1 MKNKKEPLLKAGAYL
16 AYVTVFKGGSDAV
29 IRQIVPY
36 SILSRRERKSLY
48 TSPLFVSFKI
58 SWRASG

>member
-36 SILSRRERKSLY
+36 SIASRRERKS
-48 TSPLFVSFKI
+48 
-58 SWRASG
+58 A

>member
-1 MKNKKEPLLKAGAYL
+1 MKNKKESRFGNPNLLSVNELSKRDSA
-16 AYVTVFKGGSDAV
+16 AV

-36 SILSRRERKSLY
+36 SMELRRVRKSEY

-58 SWRASG
+58 S

>member
-16 AYVTVFKGGSDAV
+16 AYVTVFKGGADAV

-36 SILSRRERKSLY
+36 IILSRRERKS
-48 TSPLFVSFKI
+48 
-58 SWRASG
+58 A